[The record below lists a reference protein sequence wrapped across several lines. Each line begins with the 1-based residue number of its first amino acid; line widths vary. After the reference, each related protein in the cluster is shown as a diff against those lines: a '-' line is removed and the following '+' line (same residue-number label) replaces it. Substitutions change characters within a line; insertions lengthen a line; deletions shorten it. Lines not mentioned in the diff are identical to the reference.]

1 MIPFLRNGVFLLPV
15 PPQPEG
21 EGSALRR
28 QIEWLWKNMD
38 APYRRRHV
46 IALCICAFTCLLLLV
61 NPALSR
67 RLIDDVIMAGN
78 PDPLLPILA
87 VMLAVKLGREGLR
100 YMMVI
105 FLEKDSQNVVF
116 NLRRRLFTKMQYNDM
131 CFFDSHRTGDLM
143 TRMSA
148 DLDWCRHF
156 LSYIDYRIIDAVCTF
171 VFATVYLTIVNWK
184 LTLLLIVITPV
195 LLLITKFFSK
205 HVRPRFVF
213 MREKLSE
220 MNTAAQ
226 ENIAGNRVVKAFAR
240 EEYEKERFEQKNRA
254 FMNSHLRINKLWL
267 TFFPVIELLVNAIQ
281 LVTVFVGG
289 LFIIQGELT
298 PGELAIF
305 TGLSWAVSNPMR
317 EMGNLI
323 NGLQR
328 FSTSAAK
335 VTDLYYATPSIT
347 DETDATAHEQVRGGI
362 EFDHVSFCFDQ
373 KPVLTD
379 VTFSVQPGQ
388 TVAVMG
394 PTGSGKTTLIHLLA
408 RFYDVTEGEIRVDG
422 CNVKQWR
429 LRELRGG
436 IGTATQDVFLFSD
449 TVEGNIAFG
458 NQELTLDEVK
468 DFARRADAAEFAEKL
483 PEGYDT
489 IIGERGVG
497 LSGGQRQR
505 IALARALAVRPG
517 ILVMDDTTSA
527 VDSETEQ
534 YIQDQLRHL
543 PFECTKFII
552 AQRISSMRD
561 ADLILVLEDGRI
573 TEQGTHRELLEKRG
587 YYWQTYCLQYGISI
601 QGVEAAATT
610 DDRDPVRT
618 EAAEV

>member
-1 MIPFLRNGVFLLPV
+1 MWK
-15 PPQPEG
+15 
-21 EGSALRR
+21 
-28 QIEWLWKNMD
+28 QIAWLWENMD

-46 IALCICAFTCLLLLV
+46 IALCVCAFTCLLLLV

-67 RLIDDVIMAGN
+67 KLIDDVIVAQN
-78 PDPLLPILA
+78 PDPLLSILA
-87 VMLAVKLGREGLR
+87 VMLVVKLGREALR

-105 FLEKDSQNVVF
+105 FLETDAQDVVY
-116 NLRRRLFTKMQYNDM
+116 NLRRRLFEKLQYSDM
-131 CFFDSHRTGDLM
+131 RFFDSHRTGDIM

-156 LSYIDYRIIDAVCTF
+156 LAFIDYRILDAVCTF
-171 VFATVYLTIVNWK
+171 VFATVYLTLVNWK

-240 EEYEKERFEQKNRA
+240 EEYEKERFEEKNRA

-267 TFFPVIELLVNAIQ
+267 TFFPMIELLVNAIQ

-289 LFIIQGELT
+289 LFIIRGELT

-317 EMGNLI
+317 ELGNLI
-323 NGLQR
+323 NDLQR

-335 VTDLYYATPSIT
+335 VMELHYNKPEIL
-347 DETDATAHEQVRGGI
+347 DAPDAVDHARMKGQI
-362 EFDHVSFCFDQ
+362 EFEHVTFRMDS
-373 KPVLTD
+373 KTILED
-379 VTFSVQPGQ
+379 VSFSVQPGQ

-408 RFYDVTEGEIRVDG
+408 RFYDVNEGEIRVDG
-422 CNVKQWR
+422 CDVRQWK
-429 LRELRGG
+429 LSQLRGG

-458 NQELTLDEVK
+458 NQELTLDEVR
-468 DFARRADAAEFAEKL
+468 DFARRADAAEFVEKL

-505 IALARALAVRPG
+505 IALARALAVRPS
-517 ILVMDDTTSA
+517 ILIMDDTTSA

-534 YIQDQLRHL
+534 YIREQLHSL
-543 PFECTKFII
+543 PFPCTKFII
-552 AQRISSMRD
+552 AQRIASMKD
-561 ADLILVLEDGRI
+561 ADLILVLRDGKIAER
-573 TEQGTHRELLEKRG
+573 GTHQELLAQHG
-587 YYWQTYCLQYGISI
+587 YYWQTYCLQYGMPMK
-601 QGVEAAATT
+601 EA
-610 DDRDPVRT
+610 VQHG
-618 EAAEV
+618 AE

>member
-1 MIPFLRNGVFLLPV
+1 MRK
-15 PPQPEG
+15 
-21 EGSALRR
+21 

-38 APYRRRHV
+38 APYRRRHT
-46 IALCICAFTCLLLLV
+46 IALCICAFSCVLLLV

-67 RLIDDVIMAGN
+67 RLIDDVIVAGN
-78 PDPLLPILA
+78 PEPLLGILA
-87 VMLAVKLGREGLR
+87 VMLVVKLGREGMR
-100 YMMVI
+100 YLMVI
-105 FLEKDSQNVVF
+105 FLEKSSQNVVF
-116 NLRRRLFTKMQYNDM
+116 NLRRRLFGKMQYNDM
-131 CFFDSHRTGDLM
+131 QFFDTHRTGDLM

-156 LSYIDYRIIDAVCTF
+156 LSYINYRIIDACCTF
-171 VFATVYLTIVNWK
+171 LFSTVYLAIVNWK

-195 LLLITKFFSK
+195 LLIITKIFSK

-240 EEYEKERFEQKNRA
+240 EEYEKERFEEKNLA

-267 TFFPVIELLVNAIQ
+267 TFFPMIELLVNAIQ

-289 LFIIQGELT
+289 LFIIRGELT

-317 EMGNLI
+317 ELGNLI
-323 NGLQR
+323 NDLQR

-335 VTDLYYATPSIT
+335 VIELYYETPSV
-347 DETDATAHEQVRGGI
+347 TDAPDAVPHDRVQGKI
-362 EFDHVSFCFDQ
+362 EFDHVSFRYGD
-373 KPVLTD
+373 KPILTD
-379 VTFSVQPGQ
+379 VSFSAEPGQ

-394 PTGSGKTTLIHLLA
+394 PTGSGKTTLIQLLS
-408 RFYDVTEGEIRVDG
+408 RFYDVSEGTVRVDG
-422 CNVKQWR
+422 CDVRQWK
-429 LRELRGG
+429 LSDLRGG

-458 NQELTLDEVK
+458 DQNLTLEEVK

-534 YIQDQLRHL
+534 YIQNQLRHL

-561 ADLILVLEDGRI
+561 ADLILVLQDGRI
-573 TEQGTHRELLEKRG
+573 TERGTHQELLAQKG
-587 YYWQTYCLQYGISI
+587 YYWQTYCLQYGIPFEE
-601 QGVEAAATT
+601 EA
-610 DDRDPVRT
+610 V
-618 EAAEV
+618 

>member
-1 MIPFLRNGVFLLPV
+1 M
-15 PPQPEG
+15 
-21 EGSALRR
+21 R
-28 QIEWLWKNMD
+28 QQFKWLWANMD
-38 APYRRRHV
+38 TPYRRRHI
-46 IALCICAFTCLLLLV
+46 IALCVCAFTCLLLLV

-78 PDPLLPILA
+78 SDPLLSILA
-87 VMLAVKLGREGLR
+87 VMLVVKLGREGLR

-116 NLRRRLFTKMQYNDM
+116 NLRRSLFTKMQYNDM
-131 CFFDSHRTGDLM
+131 PFFDSHRTGDLM
-143 TRMSA
+143 TRMSS

-156 LSYIDYRIIDAVCTF
+156 LAYIDYRIIDAVCTF
-171 VFATVYLTIVNWK
+171 AFATVYLVTVNWK
-184 LTLLLIVITPV
+184 LTLLLIVITPI
-195 LLLITKFFSK
+195 LLVISRFLSRHI
-205 HVRPRFVF
+205 RPRFMY
-213 MREKLSE
+213 MRERLAE

-240 EEYEKERFEQKNRA
+240 EEYEKDRFEKKNKA
-254 FMNSHLRINKLWL
+254 FMDSHLRINKLWL
-267 TFFPVIELLVNAIQ
+267 SFFPVIELLVNAIQ

-289 LFIIQGELT
+289 LFTIRGELT

-317 EMGNLI
+317 ELGTLI
-323 NGLQR
+323 NDLQR

-335 VTDLYYATPSIT
+335 VMELYYAAPSVV
-347 DETDATAHEQVRGGI
+347 DAPDAVPHEKVLGKI
-362 EFDHVSFCFDQ
+362 DFDHVSFSFDS

-379 VTFSVQPGQ
+379 VTFSVQPGH

-394 PTGSGKTTLIHLLA
+394 PTGSGKTTLINLLA
-408 RFYDVTEGEIRVDG
+408 RFYDVTEGSVRVDD
-422 CNVKQWR
+422 CDVRKWR
-429 LRELRGG
+429 LDDLRGG

-458 NQELTLDEVK
+458 DQNLTLDEVK
-468 DFARRADAAEFAEKL
+468 EFARRADAAEFAEKL

-543 PFECTKFII
+543 PFDCTKFII

-561 ADLILVLEDGRI
+561 ADLILVLQDGRI

-587 YYWQTYCLQYGISI
+587 YYWQTYCLQYGLSLEK
-601 QGVEAAATT
+601 EA
-610 DDRDPVRT
+610 V
-618 EAAEV
+618 

>member
-1 MIPFLRNGVFLLPV
+1 MLK
-15 PPQPEG
+15 
-21 EGSALRR
+21 
-28 QIEWLWKNMD
+28 QIRWLMMNMD
-38 APYRRRHV
+38 KKYRLRH
-46 IALCICAFTCLLLLV
+46 ICALSICVLTCLLLLV
-61 NPALSR
+61 NPALTS
-67 RLIDDVIMAGN
+67 RLIDEVIVAQN
-78 PDPLLPILA
+78 PDPLLSILA

-100 YMMVI
+100 YLMVI
-105 FLEKDSQNVVF
+105 FLETDSQNVIF
-116 NLRRRLFTKMQYNDM
+116 NLRSRLFTKLQYNDLS
-131 CFFDSHRTGDLM
+131 FFDRHRTGDLM

-171 VFATVYLTIVNWK
+171 LFATVYLAIVNWK

-240 EEYEKERFEQKNRA
+240 EEYEKERFEEKNQA
-254 FMNSHLRINKLWL
+254 FMDSHLRINKLWL
-267 TFFPVIELLVNAIQ
+267 TFFPMIELLVNAIQ

-289 LFIIQGELT
+289 LFIIRGELT
-298 PGELAIF
+298 PGQLAVF

-317 EMGNLI
+317 ELGNLI
-323 NGLQR
+323 NDLQR

-335 VTDLYYATPSIT
+335 VMELDLGRPEIV
-347 DETDATAHEQVRGGI
+347 DAPDAQDHGRMEGGI
-362 EFDHVSFCFDQ
+362 EFDHVSFKMDSQ
-373 KPVLTD
+373 PILTD
-379 VTFSVQPGQ
+379 VSFSVQPGQ

-408 RFYDVTEGEIRVDG
+408 RFYDVTDGAVRVDG
-422 CNVKQWR
+422 CDVRQWK
-429 LRELRGG
+429 LQQLRGG

-458 NQELTLDEVK
+458 NQELTVEEVR
-468 DFARRADAAEFAEKL
+468 DFARRADAAEFIERL

-505 IALARALAVRPG
+505 IALARALAVRPS
-517 ILVMDDTTSA
+517 ILIMDDTTSA

-534 YIQDQLRHL
+534 YIQRQLRSL
-543 PFECTKFII
+543 PFDCTKFII

-561 ADLILVLEDGRI
+561 ADLILVLQDGKI
-573 TEQGTHRELLEKRG
+573 SESGTHEELLKKRG
-587 YYWQTYCLQYGISI
+587 YYWQTYCLQYGISME
-601 QGVEAAATT
+601 EA
-610 DDRDPVRT
+610 V
-618 EAAEV
+618 

>member
-1 MIPFLRNGVFLLPV
+1 VC
-15 PPQPEG
+15 
-21 EGSALRR
+21 
-28 QIEWLWKNMD
+28 
-38 APYRRRHV
+38 V
-46 IALCICAFTCLLLLV
+46 ITGALLLV
-61 NPALSR
+61 HPALSR
-67 RLIDDVIMAGN
+67 GLIDDVIVAQN
-78 PDPLLPILA
+78 PDPLMDILML
-87 VMLAVKLGREGLR
+87 MLAVKLGREGMR
-100 YMMVI
+100 YLMVI
-105 FLEKDSQNVVF
+105 FLEKASQNVMF
-116 NLRRRLFTKMQYNDM
+116 NLRRRLFEKMQYNDM
-131 CFFDSHRTGDLM
+131 RFFDSHRTGDLM

-156 LSYIDYRIIDAVCTF
+156 LAYIDYRIIDAACTF
-171 VFATVYLTIVNWK
+171 LFATVYLSIVNWK

-205 HVRPRFVF
+205 HVRSRFVF

-254 FMNSHLRINKLWL
+254 FMDSHLRINKLWL
-267 TFFPVIELLVNAIQ
+267 TFFPMVELLVNAIQ

-289 LFIIQGELT
+289 LFIIRGELT

-317 EMGNLI
+317 ELGNLI
-323 NGLQR
+323 NDLQR

-335 VTDLYYATPSIT
+335 VMELHYGKPEIV
-347 DETDATAHEQVRGGI
+347 DAPDAMAHERMQGQI
-362 EFDHVSFCFDQ
+362 EFDHVSFGIDS
-373 KPVLTD
+373 KPILSD
-379 VTFSVQPGQ
+379 VTFSVLPGQ

-394 PTGSGKTTLIHLLA
+394 PTGSGKTTLIQLLA
-408 RFYDVTEGEIRVDG
+408 RFYDVTEGQIRVDG
-422 CNVKQWR
+422 CDVKQWK
-429 LRELRGG
+429 LKELRGD

-458 NQELTLDEVK
+458 NQALTLDEVK

-505 IALARALAVRPG
+505 IALARALAVRPS

-527 VDSETEQ
+527 VDSETEL
-534 YIQDQLRHL
+534 YIQNQLRSL
-543 PFECTKFII
+543 PFPCTKFII

-561 ADLILVLEDGRI
+561 ADLILVLQNGRI
-573 TEQGTHRELLEKRG
+573 TERGTHSELLEKRG
-587 YYWQTYCLQYGISI
+587 YYWQTCCLQYGIPMK
-601 QGVEAAATT
+601 EA
-610 DDRDPVRT
+610 V
-618 EAAEV
+618 